1 MNKSHHALMIKR
13 QLSTGNRREYC
24 ILIKG
29 IYEIH
34 TASIHLLSGE
44 MYNYSIHIRNSTRI
58 FTLPDPLSTL
68 QDVLTNPVRTLKSYK
83 IKRTEMYSINYR
95 LQNHLI

>member
-13 QLSTGNRREYC
+13 QLSTGNRREYH

-34 TASIHLLSGE
+34 TASIHCSVVKCTITPFTLGTVQEYSHCQIHSVLSGHP
-44 MYNYSIHIRNSTRI
+44 N
-58 FTLPDPLSTL
+58 
-68 QDVLTNPVRTLKSYK
+68 KSSK
-83 IKRTEMYSINYR
+83 NIKK
-95 LQNHLI
+95 L